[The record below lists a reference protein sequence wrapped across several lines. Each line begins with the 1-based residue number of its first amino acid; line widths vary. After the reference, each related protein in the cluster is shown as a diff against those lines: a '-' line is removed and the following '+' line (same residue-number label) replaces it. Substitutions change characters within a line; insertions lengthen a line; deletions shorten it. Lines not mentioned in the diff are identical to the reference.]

1 MGVLAELEREMD
13 AVDLAGCDA
22 SDLRDLT
29 RRVYRAE
36 KVVEGWKR
44 RLAAAARSLEDSGS
58 GPPAGS
64 TLGTEGGLSRGRSK
78 ELADQAGLLAP
89 LPAVSAAA
97 QSGRAHPENVDAVA
111 RTMRGLSEPE
121 RAALGQADTVL
132 ARELSETPPEMFA
145 LGLRDRVRQ
154 IRDGLAGDGETDI
167 ERRRRESEL
176 TLRPSRHRHGMFAM
190 WGNIDDERGAVLDD
204 LVTAEARRLAGD
216 GPVTAN
222 HRMTALYN
230 LMTRTGQGGP
240 APRMG
245 VGWIADTAT
254 GPTGPHPGSVAET
267 WAGVSVDPVTIER
280 LACDADWY
288 TTWLDA
294 KGFPMW
300 VSYQARTAT
309 REQRLALRAL
319 YPTCPIDGATVFAD
333 CEVHHLV
340 AVDDGGETSIDN
352 LVPVSW
358 TWHHRI
364 HDKGWRLVM
373 DPDRTLHL
381 YRPDGTLDRTI
392 APPTPITRHGP

>member
-1 MGVLAELEREMD
+1 MCRVVTL
-13 AVDLAGCDA
+13 

-36 KVVEGWKR
+36 RVVEGWKR
-44 RLAAAARSLEDSGS
+44 RLAAAAAALEDTGS

-64 TLGTEGGLSRGRSK
+64 TLATLGGLSRKRAK
-78 ELADQAGLLAP
+78 ALADQTALLAA
-89 LPAVSAAA
+89 LPAVHEAA

-121 RAALGQADTVL
+121 RAALGKGDKAL
-132 ARELSETPPEMFA
+132 ARELAATPPEMFA
-145 LGLRDRVRQ
+145 HCLRGRVRQ
-154 IRDGLAGDGETDI
+154 IREDLADDGETDI

-176 TLRPSRHRHGMFAM
+176 TLRPSRDRPGMFGL
-190 WGNIDDERGAVLDD
+190 WGRVDDERGAVMND
-204 LVTAEARRLAGD
+204 LLNAEARRLAGD
-216 GPVTAN
+216 GPVTAH
-222 HRMTALYN
+222 HRMTAMYN
-230 LMTRTGQGGP
+230 LMTRTGGADGGP
-240 APRMG
+240 ARRMG
-245 VGWIADTAT
+245 VGWIADAAT
-254 GPTGPHPGSVAET
+254 GHTGYHPSSVAET
-267 WAGVSVDPVTIER
+267 WAGDTVDPVTVER

-319 YPTCPIDGATVFAD
+319 YPTCPIDDATAFAD